1 MSSQNGKNN
10 DLENAINRL
19 KRGLISNHDPTQAM
33 AYKAIYESGVESIPL
48 LLRELK
54 LLDFEKHNSANTI
67 LAAGFLTILHDLD
80 EKLSEQFVK
89 KSITPKTDPVI
100 KRSFD
105 SILRFKRANFTKTE
119 HRGVLILEDKTLD
132 PRNHATGFV
141 LKWLEIIPD
150 EDLKGIPRIYIIP
163 LKPQY
168 DFSGQYLPYIG
179 VINLVWF
186 KYVETLKFLN
196 PIDHFFIQKTLYHEI
211 GHHFHKHKEGG
222 QVPSQE
228 EEADRYAY
236 KKLRIARPKVSWFLR
251 MLAKIFRTNKKHH
264 AKQTPT

>member
-19 KRGLISNHDPTQAM
+19 KRGLISKHYPTQAV
-33 AYKAIYESGVESIPL
+33 AYKALYKNRDKSIPF

-54 LLDFEKHNSANTI
+54 LLDLKKYNSVNTI

-105 SILRFKRANFTKTE
+105 SILRFKRANFTETE

-132 PRNHATGFV
+132 QRNHATDFV
-141 LKWLEIIPD
+141 LKWLEFIPD
-150 EDLKGIPRIYIIP
+150 EDLTGIPRIYIIP
-163 LKPQY
+163 RKPQY
-168 DFSGQYLPYIG
+168 DFAGQYLPYIG

-186 KYVETLKFLN
+186 EYDEQINFLN
-196 PIDHFFIQKTLYHEI
+196 AMDRFFTQKTLYHEI
-211 GHHFHKHKEGG
+211 GHHYHRHKEGG

-236 KKLRIARPKVSWFLR
+236 KKLRIARPKVSRFLR
-251 MLAKIFRTNKKHH
+251 MIAKIFRRNKNHA
-264 AKQTPT
+264 AKQTST